1 MSVTSTEDAGLAH
14 LTGPLPAGAPHAA
27 RRALV
32 AAPSPR
38 DRRRIGK
45 RWKIHQPPTEGVSY
59 QAWRQH
65 IRTGDLLLFRGNYML
80 SHVIESLS
88 DSPYSHVAILARWKD
103 RVVAFQADTRGVEIL
118 PVSKMVCRYNGKV
131 DWWSRVD
138 GFGDS
143 AFEEK
148 LLDTALTLLG
158 TRYGYLPLLG
168 LGFRILLGRT
178 LKARDAHATPDS
190 LFCSQFVSQCYRVAS
205 DGQFDVN
212 PKLNDAST
220 SPADFVRSGHFVPRY
235 QLFDGSGGAACDAAF
250 DFGTAGG
257 NKSKRRPTWNGTR
270 LLAHPT
276 EAPEQ
281 TSVAPAHPPASLSSP
296 SLP

>member
-1 MSVTSTEDAGLAH
+1 MSVTSIENPPPASLNS
-14 LTGPLPAGAPHAA
+14 PLPPGRPLIA
-27 RRALV
+27 V
-32 AAPSPR
+32 PSPK

-59 QAWRQH
+59 QAWRDQ
-65 IRTGDLLLFRGNYML
+65 IRTGDLLLFRGDYLL
-80 SHVIESLS
+80 SHMIESLS

-138 GFGDS
+138 GFGDE

-148 LLDTALTLLG
+148 LLDAALTLLG
-158 TRYGYLPLLG
+158 TRYGYLPLIG
-168 LGFRILLGRT
+168 LAFRILLGRA

-205 DGQFDVN
+205 DGRFDVN
-212 PKLNDAST
+212 PKVNDAST
-220 SPADFVRSGHFVPRY
+220 SPADFVRSGHFVPRF
-235 QLFDGSGGAACDAAF
+235 QLFDGSGGAACDASF

-270 LLAHPT
+270 LLPHPT
-276 EAPEQ
+276 GTVTGAAQ
-281 TSVAPAHPPASLSSP
+281 DATQAPASLASIP
-296 SLP
+296 

>member
-1 MSVTSTEDAGLAH
+1 MSVTSTETPGPAN
-14 LTGPLPAGAPHAA
+14 LTGPLPLTPSHTTGRA
-27 RRALV
+27 RI

-38 DRRRIGK
+38 DRRRVGK

-59 QAWRQH
+59 QAWRRH

-88 DSPYSHVAILARWKD
+88 DSPYSHVAILALWKD

-131 DWWSRVD
+131 DWWSRVE
-138 GFGDS
+138 GFGDA

-158 TRYGYLPLLG
+158 TRYGYLPLLS

-212 PKLNDAST
+212 PRLNDAST
-220 SPADFVRSGHFVPRY
+220 SPADFVRSGHFLPRY
-235 QLFDGSGGAACDAAF
+235 QLFDGSGGAACDASF
-250 DFGTAGG
+250 DFGPGGG
-257 NKSKRRPTWNGTR
+257 NKSRRRPTWNGTR
-270 LLAHPT
+270 LLNHA
-276 EAPEQ
+276 APGDSQ
-281 TSVAPAHPPASLSSP
+281 TADHPPASLTSMP
-296 SLP
+296 